1 MKKFEQVSSDGHQM
15 SLTGGKGSHVQ
26 GVPVVRS
33 HVWKGAGSGGGLYS
47 ENPCEQ
53 KDTTENITFPQ
64 LRCQGVIMLTY
75 PFVCVALIQV
85 PAKILLNHTL
95 FCKDLLLTL
104 LVQHLLYLKQRSLDY
119 CSLPSVW
126 FALSSMCVCLLHV
139 RNWIIFISVAYL
151 KLQK

>member
-1 MKKFEQVSSDGHQM
+1 MR
-15 SLTGGKGSHVQ
+15 SHVQ

-33 HVWKGAGSGGGLYS
+33 HVWKGAGPGGWGGGLYS

-64 LRCQGVIMLTY
+64 LRCQGVKMLTY

-85 PAKILLNHTL
+85 PAKVLLNHTL

-139 RNWIIFISVAYL
+139 RNWIIFISVTYL